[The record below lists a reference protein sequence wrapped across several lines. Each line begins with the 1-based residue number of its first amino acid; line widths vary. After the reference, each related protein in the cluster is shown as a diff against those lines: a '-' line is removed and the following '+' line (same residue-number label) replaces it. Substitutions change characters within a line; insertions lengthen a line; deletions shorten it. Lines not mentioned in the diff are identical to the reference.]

1 MLDYLAERKATIAEY
16 LSRYIRDECRPV
28 FADQQFG
35 PDVADRLV
43 EFASRGK
50 MIRGGLV
57 FYGAELYGLR
67 EASPALVRL
76 AAVMELLQSFLLI
89 HDDIMDRDRLR
100 RGNPSVYAQYDDMG
114 RAESIDDH
122 LHFGESL
129 GICTGDVAIFIATG
143 IIADSHIPD
152 EYRRPLLA
160 AVSREIARVGLAQ
173 MADVYHGVSHREVAE
188 ESVIDVYRYKTG
200 RYTFSL
206 PLVCGAILAGA
217 PPADRDILGRVGE
230 GLGIVF
236 QIKDDQI
243 GLFGTEEQIG
253 KTVGSDI
260 AADKKTLYR
269 IFLYNAADAQ
279 TRTRLDAIF
288 GNPAPTSA
296 QIEEVLGLI
305 HSLGVDEMVNERL
318 NRYADHTRA
327 LIQKEDSLQ
336 DMPAK
341 GRKMLEDLLDFNLT
355 RSA

>member
-1 MLDYLAERKATIAEY
+1 MLDYLEKRKAIIADY
-16 LSRYIRDECRPV
+16 LTHYIRKECETV
-28 FADQQFG
+28 FAGQKFG

-43 EFASRGK
+43 EFANRGK

-57 FYGAELYGLR
+57 FFGAELFGVNDS
-67 EASPALVRL
+67 SPSLVRL

-114 RAESIDDH
+114 RAEGIDDH

-143 IIADSHIPD
+143 LIADSEVPD

-173 MADVYHGVSHREVAE
+173 MGDVYHGVSRREVCE
-188 ESVIDVYRYKTG
+188 EDVVDVYRYKTG

-217 PPADRDILGRVGE
+217 PESERDVLGKVGE

-243 GLFGTEEQIG
+243 GLFGTEAQIG

-260 AADKKTLYR
+260 ASDKKTLYR
-269 IFLYNAADAQ
+269 IFLYNVADAD

-288 GNPAPTSA
+288 GNPAPTPE
-296 QIEEVLGLI
+296 QIDEVLQLI
-305 HSLGVDEMVNERL
+305 RRFAVDEMVNERL
-318 NRYADHTRA
+318 HQYADHTRSQ
-327 LIQKEDSLQ
+327 IRDSFQ
-336 DMPAK
+336 VMPEK
-341 GRKMLEDLLDFNLT
+341 GRRMLEELLEFNLT
-355 RSA
+355 RSS